1 MLISNSDKKKVVVF
15 PVKKDK
21 KKSQSRCKRVLSLY
35 FVLLS
40 VAWFAIWFSQDSI
53 NAYLQQKY
61 QHNSPFQILDK
72 LAFWRAGGEL
82 KQGLDKAYASARSGF
97 DDINEKWLVRN
108 KTVVIDAN
116 VSQTIGED
124 KRSHASMK
132 KISKKSV
139 QTQTTENQ
147 NNDSLSVQN
156 QSKNDN
162 VQVVLKSGDKVLF
175 AGDSIMQGIA
185 PYLQKWLKSQYGIDS
200 INLSKQSTG
209 LSYPKFFDWP
219 ATIEQAFQSDPSI
232 KLVVILVGPNDPWDF
247 PDPNKANGMPFLK
260 FGSSQWEQA
269 YLGRVERIIQAA
281 AKNGSKVIWLGIP
294 HMKKEKLNEQMT
306 YLESVLERG
315 LMGKKDNVLF
325 LPIAQM
331 LSDDGSENYQDSMT
345 LKEGEPPIRI
355 RTKDG
360 IHFTSS
366 GQQFMSDYIAS
377 YIRYVE

>member
-1 MLISNSDKKKVVVF
+1 MLISNSDKRKKVVVF

-21 KKSQSRCKRVLSLY
+21 KKGQSLFKRVLSLY
-35 FVLLS
+35 FVLLG

-82 KQGLDKAYASARSGF
+82 KQDLDSAYANVRSSF
-97 DDINEKWLVRN
+97 DNINEKWLVRD
-108 KTVVIDAN
+108 KAVIDTNINQAVN
-116 VSQTIGED
+116 T
-124 KRSHASMK
+124 KKHHHAQVKDIPKASG
-132 KISKKSV
+132 
-139 QTQTTENQ
+139 QTQTAENK
-147 NNDSLSVQN
+147 NNDSISAQN
-156 QSKNDN
+156 KNDN
-162 VQVVLKSGDKVLF
+162 TQVVLKSGDKVLF

-219 ATIEQAFQSDPSI
+219 ATIEQTFQSDPNI

-260 FGSSQWEQA
+260 FGSSEWEKV
-269 YLGRVERIIQAA
+269 YLGRAERIIQAA
-281 AKNGSKVIWLGIP
+281 AKNSGKVIWLGIP

-306 YLESVLERG
+306 YLEGVLERG
-315 LMGKKDNVLF
+315 LLGKKDNVLF

-345 LKEGEPPIRI
+345 LKDGEPPVRI